1 MARVVPGTPPARQA
15 RRKGVAAVEFALT
28 LPVFLLCVTGVL
40 ELSHFISNFHHVQR
54 AARDG
59 ARVGS
64 VILEG
69 PGGDGSAIQFA
80 AAQQAI
86 DVLESSS
93 KPCDVDCTVV
103 ADVFLEEGRQYV
115 TVTVSYPYEPLTW
128 MFGQLAD
135 QSVAQFTMMTQ
146 QQ

>member
-1 MARVVPGTPPARQA
+1 MARVSPQRK
-15 RRKGVAAVEFALT
+15 RRGVAAVEFALT
-28 LPVFLLCVTGVL
+28 LPVFLLAVTGVV

-64 VILEG
+64 VTLEG
-69 PGGDGSAIQFA
+69 PGGDGSIIQAA

-86 DVLESSS
+86 DVLESSTR
-93 KPCDVDCTVV
+93 PCEDGCDVVV
-103 ADVFLEEGRQYV
+103 DVYSDDGRKFV
-115 TVTVSYPYEPLTW
+115 TVTVAYPYTPLTW